1 MRNSLKLAFFLSA
14 FCLLKFMKIT
24 KNITNRLE
32 THASSPS
39 YGAWVLA
46 GVAICYL
53 GAAIN
58 TMAGWLYVISGV
70 CLALL
75 GVSVFLA
82 RRSLK
87 NLVVKRA
94 PIPPVT
100 VGEELSIEIEIYKSH
115 PKTCNLIT
123 SCRYPAFYFR

>member
-1 MRNSLKLAFFLSA
+1 M
-14 FCLLKFMKIT
+14 
-24 KNITNRLE
+24 
-32 THASSPS
+32 
-39 YGAWVLA
+39 
-46 GVAICYL
+46 AIYYL

-82 RRSLK
+82 PRSLK

-94 PIPPVT
+94 PIPLVT
-100 VGEELSIEIEIYKSH
+100 VGDELSIEIEIYNPTQKPVILLQVTDILPFILAKPINNPIDTNEAKNSY
-115 PKTCNLIT
+115 
-123 SCRYPAFYFR
+123 RWQY